1 MKRIFSSILAAVIA
15 FTMVSPAAFANE
27 NEDHVT
33 VNSLANNASSAIL
46 IERDTGSVLFDKNAD
61 EKLPPASM
69 TKIMTMI
76 LVMEALHKGKINMK
90 DKVRTS
96 EYAASMGGSQIF
108 LEAGEEMTV
117 EEMLKGIALAS
128 GNDASVALGE
138 HIAGTNDAFVNM
150 MNEKA
155 KQLGL
160 KNTNFENATGLPGKE
175 HYSTARDMALMA
187 KELLKYEQITKY
199 TGKYEDYLR
208 ENTDKKFWLV
218 NTNKLVK
225 FYPGVDGLKTGYT
238 HEAKY
243 CLTATA
249 KKNGMRVIAVVMGAP
264 TTKERN
270 AQVTQMLDYAFANYA
285 TQKLYDR
292 HQMIETIDVPKGDSK
307 TVQMATSEPISI
319 LMKKGEKKLKLHTEI
334 KVKKNIKMPIEK
346 GDRLGT
352 LVVKNNGKTLTE
364 SALVA
369 SENVQSANWWGLFK
383 RTVGKFSQTP

>member
-1 MKRIFSSILAAVIA
+1 MKRFFTSILVVVMA
-15 FTMVSPAAFANE
+15 FTVVSPAAFANE
-27 NEDHVT
+27 DHVT
-33 VNSLANNASSAIL
+33 ANSLANKASSAIL
-46 IERDTGSVLFDKNAD
+46 IERDTGTVLFDKNAD

-108 LEAGEEMTV
+108 LEAGEEMSV

-138 HIAGTNDAFVNM
+138 FIAGTNDAFVKL
-150 MNEKA
+150 MNDKA
-155 KQLGL
+155 KELGL

-208 ENTDKKFWLV
+208 QNTDKKFWLV

-249 KKNGMRVIAVVMGAP
+249 KKNDMRVIAVVMGAP

-270 AQVTQMLDYAFANYA
+270 AQVTQMLDYAFANYE
-285 TQKLYDR
+285 TQKLYER
-292 HQMIETIDVPKGDSK
+292 HQMIDDVEVQKGISK
-307 TVQMATSEPISI
+307 TVQMATSEPISV
-319 LMKKGEKKLKLHTEI
+319 LMKKGEKKLKLKTEI
-334 KVKKNIKMPIEK
+334 KIKKNVKMPIEK

-352 LVVKNNGKTLTE
+352 IIVKNNGKKVTE
-364 SALVA
+364 SPLVA
-369 SENVQSANWWGLFK
+369 SENVQSANWWALFK